1 MKTAATSRAA
11 GASSLA
17 PSLALD
23 SDALARDYEQISATR
38 QFLSGKRL
46 AADLAI
52 AAGERVLDVG
62 CGTGLLAE
70 HIAGLVGPAGRVL
83 GIDPLPLRIQLAQA
97 KARVNLEFKVG
108 DAYDLGG
115 LPDMGFDV
123 VCLNAVFHW
132 LPEKTGPLR
141 EFARLLRPGGR
152 IGLSSGLKGA
162 RTRLQEIVAEVLAE
176 PLFDRHPRARDGII
190 FRVDE
195 GEMRALLEDVGFV
208 PTLIELRPTEQV
220 HPSAEA
226 AIRYSEA
233 SSFGNFL
240 GHLPPELRQ
249 RAREAIAHRLA
260 ALAGPEGIVQ
270 HGKRLVAIALRR

>member
-1 MKTAATSRAA
+1 MTASAASRAM
-11 GASSLA
+11 GA

-23 SDALARDYEQISATR
+23 SDALARDYERISATR

-62 CGTGLLAE
+62 CGTGLLAG
-70 HIAGLVGPAGRVL
+70 HIAGLVGPGGHVL
-83 GIDPLPLRIQLAQA
+83 GVDPLPLRIEIAQA
-97 KARVNLEFKVG
+97 KAGANLEFRVG

-115 LPDMGFDV
+115 LPDAGFDV

-152 IGLSSGLKGA
+152 IGISSGLKGE
-162 RTRLQEIVAEVLAE
+162 RSRIQEIVTGVLAG
-176 PLFDRHPRARDGII
+176 PPFDRYPRTRDSLL
-190 FRVDE
+190 FRVDAT
-195 GEMRALLEDVGFV
+195 EMRALLDEAGFT
-208 PTLIELRPTEQV
+208 PSLIEARPTEQV
-220 HPSAEA
+220 HPSPEA

-240 GHLPPELRQ
+240 GHLPSDLRSS
-249 RAREAIAHRLA
+249 AREEVARRLA
-260 ALAGPEGIVQ
+260 AIAGPEGIVQ
-270 HGKRLVAIALRR
+270 RGRRLVAIAVRR

>member
-1 MKTAATSRAA
+1 MTTAAPSSAA
-11 GASSLA
+11 GA
-17 PSLALD
+17 PSLGLD
-23 SDALARDYEQISATR
+23 SDALARDYERISATR

-46 AADLAI
+46 VADLAVT
-52 AAGERVLDVG
+52 AGERVLDVG

-83 GIDPLPLRIQLAQA
+83 GIDPLPLRIQLAEA
-97 KARVNLEFKVG
+97 KARANLSFRVG

-115 LPDMGFDV
+115 LPDAGFDV

-132 LPEKTGPLR
+132 LPEKAGPLR

-152 IGLSSGLKGA
+152 IGIGTMLNGA
-162 RTRLQEIVAEVLAE
+162 RSRMHEIVAEVLAE
-176 PLFDRHPRARDGII
+176 PPFDRYTRARDSIV

-195 GEMRALLEDVGFV
+195 AEMRALLEDAGFA
-208 PTLIELRPTEQV
+208 PTLIEVHPTEQV

-226 AIRYSEA
+226 AIRYSEV

-240 GHLPPELRQ
+240 GHLPSEPRA
-249 RAREAIAHRLA
+249 RAREEVARRLA
-260 ALAGPEGIVQ
+260 AIAGPEGIVR
-270 HGKRLVAIALRR
+270 HGKRLVALALRR